1 MEDEVT
7 QRIQEIESVNTV
19 GAIMSSNSLMRGG
32 GTNTR
37 SVTFYVV
44 LEEKRN
50 DTSQEIAVQIEE
62 ACQDLDGEVTATGS
76 NMDLSALGGSG
87 ISIKVFGEEI
97 DTLKEAANEIA
108 EIVTNTEGTEE
119 VSKDRKST
127 RLNSSHVSISYAVFC
142 LKKNHQ

>member
-1 MEDEVT
+1 M
-7 QRIQEIESVNTV
+7 
-19 GAIMSSNSLMRGG
+19 
-32 GTNTR
+32 
-37 SVTFYVV
+37 

-108 EIVTNTEGTEE
+108 EIVADTEGTEE
-119 VSKDRKST
+119 VSMESMIQFQ
-127 RLNSSHVSISYAVFC
+127 NFVSLLI
-142 LKKNHQ
+142 KKKQWSQD